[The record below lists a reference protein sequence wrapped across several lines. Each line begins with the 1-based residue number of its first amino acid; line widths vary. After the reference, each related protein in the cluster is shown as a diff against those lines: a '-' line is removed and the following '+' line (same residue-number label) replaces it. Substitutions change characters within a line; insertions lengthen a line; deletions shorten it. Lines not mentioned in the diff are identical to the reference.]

1 MVSAAPVL
9 RPPGQRGAGRHILAS
24 FFLPPF
30 HQHCFIV
37 QIKKE
42 TCWREACRCSLQVT
56 IKRYR
61 AELAG
66 ELWGKTVQC
75 EHTCFP
81 GDSDYSASSV
91 QTVLC
96 TCSLQIEAEK
106 YVTLAQYMRNLSK
119 LKTRNIARKIKV
131 PIYFLFCHC
140 NTFVF
145 SPK

>member
-1 MVSAAPVL
+1 MQT
-9 RPPGQRGAGRHILAS
+9 PGDSQAIQSR
-24 FFLPPF
+24 
-30 HQHCFIV
+30 
-37 QIKKE
+37 
-42 TCWREACRCSLQVT
+42 
-56 IKRYR
+56 
-61 AELAG
+61 LAG
-66 ELWGKTVQC
+66 EPRGETVQR

-106 YVTLAQYMRNLSK
+106 YVTLAQYLRNLSK
-119 LKTRNIARKIKV
+119 LQTRNIARKIKV